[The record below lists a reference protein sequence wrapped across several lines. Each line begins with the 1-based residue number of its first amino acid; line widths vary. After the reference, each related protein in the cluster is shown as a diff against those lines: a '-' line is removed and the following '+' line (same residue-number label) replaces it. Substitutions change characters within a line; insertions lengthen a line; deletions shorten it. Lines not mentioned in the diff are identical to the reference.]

1 MFTCRSKE
9 IMDHQ
14 WVGQNYSYG
23 LLSPLHPDAAVVV
36 SPMLSPYTRIYRL
49 DYKSCRLVSLLT
61 ERHQASPSPFEC
73 GSYLLVSPLC

>member
-14 WVGQNYSYG
+14 WVGPNFSFG
-23 LLSPLHPDAAVVV
+23 LLSPLHPDAAVV
-36 SPMLSPYTRIYRL
+36 MLDLSPYTRIYCL